1 MAEFLNFK
9 GDYSGLTN
17 EKAAQ
22 NLEMYGE
29 NSFTE
34 TEDKSFKSRHILL
47 NITVLLLF
55 LSGLIEIVF
64 LSNTAMGIAC
74 FAIAVA
80 GAVLL
85 AIHCNGCNERIQ
97 ALISAAKMK
106 YRVIREGRL
115 ELVPQSQI
123 VPDDIIILQ
132 GGEMVPADAHILECF
147 DFTCDE
153 SRFTGNKEPVKK
165 IAGVDNNSSATLK
178 ASCVYAGG
186 RVLSGS
192 AVARVV
198 GTGEDA
204 YRMRISADK
213 QKLPDP
219 DYSHYERAVAKFRI
233 PFTLG
238 ALTIS
243 ILFLIVD
250 IIFAGEAHNIFFDI
264 VHATSLFLCM
274 VPPYAE
280 LFVRMYT
287 AHSAKLCQDKG
298 AAIKNLGILEKL
310 TGLTTLIIDKSA
322 VVAPN
327 MLEVAGVYSKSDSLM
342 TTITILASDSDN
354 SSLTEQAFI
363 LNAALSGTDISAVR
377 PSDPVTKFP
386 YNENDRIGGNVY
398 KVEGKYLLA
407 VKGSVEKIIS
417 LCDMDTDRLLD
428 IQQRAAALS
437 RRGLEVWAS
446 AYIIY
451 DSRKEIPK
459 SLYSAKYTYM
469 GMVSFISA
477 TRDMIPLAVQSC
489 KKAGIK
495 LVMTSS
501 DSAETAASMGKKIG
515 LRCEGMITGNAM
527 REAAE
532 QGTQLDYSNAEI
544 FSNITSEQKTQIVDI
559 LRQNGEIVAAVG
571 YTDADYE
578 LLQRCDLGITSL
590 QKTTGCIYEASGLV
604 TSEDNF
610 LQIVDIAKEARQ
622 LHRNVK
628 KCISFCLS
636 SIVALLLVVL
646 FGTVFTTID
655 LNPAFAG
662 IFAVWAVPVCAMC
675 YMGCRAEIK
684 TDMSSSA
691 FIGRGHLNKRFL
703 IRSLIDG
710 GIVGVL
716 GIIISL
722 ICSGL
727 MTPSQTL
734 AALFVM
740 LVFGFASLS
749 VSNASGR
756 IGIFSLLKHGAVDK
770 GSVTA
775 IIITALIS
783 AVITYIPFVN
793 TALGFEMPHPVA
805 LIAAVITGLI
815 PGVAKEI
822 IKKID

>member
-9 GDYSGLTN
+9 GDYNGLTN

-47 NITVLLLF
+47 NITVVLLF
-55 LSGLIEIVF
+55 LSGLIEIIF
-64 LSNTAMGIAC
+64 LQSVAMGIAC
-74 FAIAVA
+74 FAIAIA

-85 AIHCNGCNERIQ
+85 AVHCNGCNERIS

-106 YRVIREGRL
+106 YRVIREGKL
-115 ELVPQSQI
+115 ELIPQSQI
-123 VPDDIIILQ
+123 VPDDVIILQ
-132 GGEMVPADAHILECF
+132 SGEMVPADAHILECF

-153 SRFTGNKEPVKK
+153 SRFTGNKKPVKK
-165 IAGVDNNSSATLK
+165 NAGVDNNSSAVLK
-178 ASCVYAGG
+178 SSCVYAGG

-204 YRMRISADK
+204 YRMRINADK
-213 QKLPDP
+213 AKLPDP
-219 DYSHYERAVAKFRI
+219 DYSHYEKTLAKLRLPLTLCAIAICVLIFIKGLIFSDI
-233 PFTLG
+233 PR
-238 ALTIS
+238 
-243 ILFLIVD
+243 
-250 IIFAGEAHNIFFDI
+250 NIFFDVI
-264 VHATSLFLCM
+264 CATSLFICM
-274 VPPYAE
+274 IPPYAE

-298 AAIKNLGILEKL
+298 AAIKNLGILQKL

-327 MLEVAGVYSKSDSLM
+327 MLEVAGIYSKSDSLM
-342 TTITILASDSDN
+342 TTITVLASDSEDP
-354 SSLTEQAFI
+354 SLTEQTFI
-363 LNAALSGTDISAVR
+363 LNAALSGADISALK
-377 PSDPVTKFP
+377 SNELVTKYP
-386 YNENDRIGGNVY
+386 YNENDRIGGNLY
-398 KVEGKYLLA
+398 RIDGKYLLA
-407 VKGSVEKIIS
+407 VKGSVDKIIS
-417 LCDMDTDRLLD
+417 LCDMEADRLLD
-428 IQQRAAALS
+428 IQQRAASLS

-451 DSRKEIPK
+451 DSKKDVPK

-515 LRCEGMITGNAM
+515 LKCSGMITGDAM
-527 REAAE
+527 REANAR
-532 QGTQLDYSNAEI
+532 GTQLDYSHAEI
-544 FSNITSEQKTQIVDI
+544 FSNITSEQKLEIIDI
-559 LRQNGEIVAAVG
+559 LRGNGEIVAAVG

-578 LLQRCDLGITSL
+578 LMQKCDLGITSL

-622 LHRNVK
+622 LHRNIK
-628 KCISFCLS
+628 KCIAFSLS
-636 SIVALLLVVL
+636 TMVTLLLIVL
-646 FGTVFTTID
+646 FGGIFGTIAIT
-655 LNPAFAG
+655 PAFAG
-662 IFAVWAVPVCAMC
+662 ILAVWTVPVCAMC
-675 YMGCRAEIK
+675 YMGCTAEIK
-684 TDMSSSA
+684 MDMSPSA
-691 FIGRGHLNKRFL
+691 FIGRGKMNKRFL
-703 IRSLIDG
+703 LRSLIDG
-710 GIVGVL
+710 IAIGLL
-716 GIIISL
+716 GIIISV
-722 ICSGL
+722 ICGGL
-727 MTPSQTL
+727 MTASQTL
-734 AALFVM
+734 ATLFVT
-740 LVFGFASLS
+740 LTFSFASLS
-749 VSNASGR
+749 LANSSAR
-756 IGIFSLLKHGAVDK
+756 ISLASLLKHGALDK
-770 GSVTA
+770 GSVITIIFTA
-775 IIITALIS
+775 FAS
-783 AVITYIPFVN
+783 AVITYLPFIN
-793 TALGFEMPHPVA
+793 DAFGFEMPHPVA
-805 LIAAVITGLI
+805 LIAAIITGLI

>member
-17 EKAAQ
+17 EKAVQ

-29 NSFTE
+29 NSFAE

-47 NITVLLLF
+47 NITVLLMF

-64 LSNTAMGIAC
+64 LGSVAIGIAC
-74 FAIAVA
+74 FVIAIA

-85 AIHCNGCNERIQ
+85 AVHCNGCNESIST
-97 ALISAAKMK
+97 LISAAKMK
-106 YRVIREGRL
+106 YRVIREGKL
-115 ELVPQSQI
+115 ELIPQSQI
-123 VPDDIIILQ
+123 VPDDIIIVQ
-132 GGEMVPADAHILECF
+132 GGEMVPADAHILECI
-147 DFTCDE
+147 DFICDE

-165 IAGVDNNSSATLK
+165 NAGVDNNSTAVLK
-178 ASCVYAGG
+178 SSCVYAGA

-213 QKLPDP
+213 AKLPDP
-219 DYSHYERAVAKFRI
+219 DYSYYEKTVARLRL
-233 PFTLG
+233 PLTLA
-238 ALTIS
+238 ALI
-243 ILFLIVD
+243 ICVLLLVKELVFYDAPRNIFVD
-250 IIFAGEAHNIFFDI
+250 IVSA
-264 VHATSLFLCM
+264 VSLFIC
-274 VPPYAE
+274 VIPPYAE

-310 TGLTTLIIDKSA
+310 TGLTTLVIDKSA

-327 MLEVAGVYSKSDSLM
+327 MLEVAGIYSKSDSLM
-342 TTITILASDSDN
+342 TTITVLASDSEDPT
-354 SSLTEQAFI
+354 LTEQAFI
-363 LNAALSGTDISAVR
+363 LNAALSGTDISALK
-377 PSDPVTKFP
+377 SNELIAKYP

-398 KVEGKYLLA
+398 RIEGKYLLA
-407 VKGSVEKIIS
+407 VKGSVDKIIS
-417 LCDMDTDRLLD
+417 LCDMEADRLLD
-428 IQQRAAALS
+428 IQHRAASLS

-451 DSRKEIPK
+451 DSRKKLPK

-515 LRCEGMITGNAM
+515 LRCSGMITGDAM
-527 REAAE
+527 REANSK
-532 QGTQLDYSNAEI
+532 GIQLDYGNAEI
-544 FSNITSEQKTQIVDI
+544 FSNITSEQKLEIVDI
-559 LRQNGEIVAAVG
+559 LRKNGEIVAAVG

-578 LLQRCDLGITSL
+578 LMQKCNLGITSL
-590 QKTTGCIYEASGLV
+590 QKTSGCIYEASGLV

-622 LHRNVK
+622 LHRNIK

-636 SIVALLLVVL
+636 AMAVLLMLVL
-646 FGTVFTTID
+646 FSGIFGTVSI
-655 LNPAFAG
+655 NPAFSGLIA
-662 IFAVWAVPVCAMC
+662 IWVIPICAMC
-675 YMGCRAEIK
+675 YMGCSAEIK
-684 TDMSSSA
+684 TDMSPSV
-691 FIGRGHLNKRFL
+691 FIGKRRLNKRFILKPVIEGCITGL
-703 IRSLIDG
+703 IA
-710 GIVGVL
+710 
-716 GIIISL
+716 IILSL
-722 ICSGL
+722 ICAGL
-727 MTPSQTL
+727 MTSSQTL
-734 AALFVM
+734 ATLFVM
-740 LVFGFASLS
+740 LTFSFASLS
-749 VSNASGR
+749 LASTSSR
-756 IGIFSLLKHGAVDK
+756 IGVLRLLKHGALDK
-770 GSVTA
+770 SSVML
-775 IIITALIS
+775 IMLTALAS
-783 AVITYIPFVN
+783 AIITYIPFVN
-793 TALGFEMPHPVA
+793 TALGFEMPHPAA
-805 LIAAVITGLI
+805 LIAAVVTGLI
-815 PGVAKEI
+815 PGIAKEI
-822 IKKID
+822 IKKIV